1 VLLAG
6 DADVTAEFT
15 GGCRDECESGATQ
28 CTAQDSQRTCGNF
41 DDDPCLEW
49 GAPTRC
55 SGAEVCTY
63 TRCGDTHELSV
74 VPLPLDGQLGTV
86 TSSPA
91 FIDCGQHGDICQG
104 PYLDGAQV
112 TLTAT
117 SDDVATFDGW
127 ALLPLGDQTNG
138 TACVGSTEPCTLTMT
153 EVTTIAARFCT
164 SECPAGGVRC
174 SGATNVIETCGQFD
188 DDRCTEF
195 GPAVTCPAGQLCT
208 IGGCAEGGIVTATA
222 SGFGRVAIDGVTCA
236 DTSCT
241 EGVVTGGT
249 ARITP
254 APDPS
259 SVFTGWS
266 GDCSGTGECV
276 VGPGA
281 SVTATFGDRCTENL
295 LDTLPGGIV
304 NNSVAIN
311 ATDVYWTEQD
321 PNGQGE
327 PGAIRKRPLAGGD
340 TTTITV
346 SPPAFALVADATHL
360 YWIANDS
367 YIHGRIEIR
376 RYGNGTE
383 EVLATSQFVGGF
395 IGAMTINATH
405 IYYQQGMQL
414 LRMPKAGGALE
425 LIAIGL
431 PDASQGGA
439 QIALDDTHVYW
450 VGLLGGG
457 VSRVPLS
464 GGTREILASPIDP
477 SSHDLQSAGIA
488 LDSDHVYWSQVGFG
502 RIARVRKTGGPVE
515 TVVDRAFA
523 LTLAIDGDTL
533 VWSGTGVWAKKLGT
547 GVITELSRRQAG
559 QGLAMNASD
568 IYYAGGD
575 LSSGFIATT
584 QRTPTCAP

>member
-6 DADVTAEFT
+6 DADVRAEFT
-15 GGCRDECESGATQ
+15 FGCQDECESGATQ

-63 TRCGDTHELSV
+63 TGCGDYHELSV
-74 VPLPLDGQLGTV
+74 VPLPLDGQIGTV
-86 TSSPA
+86 RSSPA
-91 FIDCGQHGDICQG
+91 KIECGNDGDVCNLGYIDG
-104 PYLDGAQV
+104 YQV

-138 TACVGSTEPCTLTMT
+138 AACVGSTAPCMLTMT
-153 EVTTIAARFCT
+153 EITTIAARFCT
-164 SECPAGGVRC
+164 SQCPAGGVRC

-222 SGFGRVAIDGVTCA
+222 SGLGHVAIDGVTCA
-236 DTSCT
+236 GTSCT
-241 EGVVTGGT
+241 QGVVTGGT

-254 APDPS
+254 PPDPS

-266 GDCSGTGECV
+266 GACSGTGECV

-281 SVTATFGDRCTENL
+281 SVTATFGDRCTETL
-295 LDTLPGGIV
+295 LDTPRGGFV

-311 ATDVYWTEQD
+311 ATDVYWTDED
-321 PNGQGE
+321 PSAFGA
-327 PGAIRKRPLAGGD
+327 PGTIRKRPLAGGD
-340 TTTITV
+340 TTTVAV
-346 SPPAFALVADATHL
+346 SPPPFGLVADATHL

-367 YIHGRIEIR
+367 YSHGRIEIR

-383 EVLATSQFVGGF
+383 EVLVSSQFVGGY

-405 IYYQQGMQL
+405 IYYHKGMQL
-414 LRMPKAGGALE
+414 LRMPKAGGASE
-425 LIAIGL
+425 VIATGL
-431 PDASQGGA
+431 FDAGFGGVR
-439 QIALDDTHVYW
+439 IALDDTHVYW
-450 VGLLGGG
+450 IDSVGT
-457 VSRVPLS
+457 VSRAALS
-464 GGTREILASPIDP
+464 GGTKEILVSPPNPFAD
-477 SSHDLQSAGIA
+477 HLENEGIA
-488 LDSDHVYWSQVGFG
+488 LDSDHVYWAQSAFPKIV
-502 RIARVRKTGGPVE
+502 RIRKTGGPVE
-515 TVVDRAFA
+515 IVVDRMFA
-523 LTLAIDGDTL
+523 ATLAIDGDTL
-533 VWSGTGVWAKKLGT
+533 VWSGTGVWATKLGT

-575 LSSGFIATT
+575 HSSEFIATT
-584 QRTPTCAP
+584 RRTPTCAP